1 MDDKRLRELAGLVE
15 AVEDKEIASEVTK
28 LLGLFRIA
36 SQRVAKRG
44 GSAANPRA
52 EIEEEY
58 QLGWAD
64 AERAFN
70 KIAAKEFKGVK
81 PFRK

>member
-1 MDDKRLRELAGLVE
+1 MDEKRLRELAGLVE
-15 AVEDKEIASEVTK
+15 ALDEKELASEVTK

-36 SQRVAKRG
+36 SQKIARG
-44 GSAANPRA
+44 RGSAANPRA

-70 KIAAKEFKGVK
+70 KIAAKEIKGVK
-81 PFRK
+81 PFKK